1 MRLGNTNVVK
11 MSDLTVQLRDY
22 ELDLILF
29 NQVFHVVKLPSEAE
43 KSVGLSA
50 MKTVYTAKT
59 KREIQ
64 AWIHGLNAV
73 WNMPYDSIHVGTFG
87 AMISP
92 QVKDETN
99 A

>member
-11 MSDLTVQLRDY
+11 MSDLTFQLREH

-29 NQVFHVVKLPSEAE
+29 NQAFHVVKMPSEAQ
-43 KSVGLSA
+43 KSFGLST
-50 MKTVYTAKT
+50 MTPIYTAKT

-64 AWIHGLNAV
+64 AWIHGFNAL
-73 WNMPYDSIHVGTFG
+73 WYMPVDSFPVGAFSR
-87 AMISP
+87 MIAD